1 MDYWEALYNFFGI
14 KDLIYSISS
23 PQLQDYL
30 FPVKI
35 IFILFSAFFLIG
47 IIYFMANSSW
57 LRYKFLEDTVE
68 FFSWQSFGAREIS
81 KQWGKI
87 KKRLES
93 GVESDLKLAVIEA
106 EDFLTEILEDRGY
119 EADTFEESLKKA
131 ARFLE
136 PMLYDILSS
145 HKIRNSIVYD
155 PDVKI
160 SKEGAKKIVDMYE
173 AAVNRIGKI

>member
-87 KKRLES
+87 KKRLDKT
-93 GVESDLKLAVIEA
+93 G
-106 EDFLTEILEDRGY
+106 
-119 EADTFEESLKKA
+119 
-131 ARFLE
+131 
-136 PMLYDILSS
+136 LYDILYAPYLLWPVN
-145 HKIRNSIVYD
+145 KIITQ
-155 PDVKI
+155 I
-160 SKEGAKKIVDMYE
+160 
-173 AAVNRIGKI
+173 